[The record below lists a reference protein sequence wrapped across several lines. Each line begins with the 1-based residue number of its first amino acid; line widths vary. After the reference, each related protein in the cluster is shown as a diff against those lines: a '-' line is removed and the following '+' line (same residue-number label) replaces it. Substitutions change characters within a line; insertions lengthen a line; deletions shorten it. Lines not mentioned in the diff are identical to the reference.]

1 MPSIIVKYGDLKSI
15 HNMRR
20 VAQLVEHVI
29 MESCQR
35 LVLQFY
41 NCFRVA
47 GVAGSSPVSPHS
59 IWVGSSV
66 WIEHVIYLFRFF
78 TVTAIFF

>member
-1 MPSIIVKYGDLKSI
+1 MKTQNSYI
-15 HNMRR
+15 NMRR

-35 LVLQFY
+35 LVLQFSIIA
-41 NCFRVA
+41 FRVA
-47 GVAGSSPVSPHS
+47 VVAGSSPVSPHS